1 MTRPLVIFDGYCNLC
16 NRSVDFIVKR
26 DPQGVFRFV
35 ALQSEAGAWLAGILK
50 ISPEPQSVL
59 LISGGKI
66 YQESDA
72 ALIIASGLKIPW
84 SWLSIFRILPRAL
97 RDPIYNLVAK
107 NRYRWF
113 GRRQVCRMPTE
124 EEGRLFPSMEELK
137 LEFTDFKLP
146 V

>member
-26 DPQGVFRFV
+26 DPKAIFRFV
-35 ALQSEAGAWLAGILK
+35 ALQSEAGTWLAGILE
-50 ISPEPQSVL
+50 IPLEPQSVL
-59 LISGGKI
+59 LLSGGKI

-72 ALIIASGLKIPW
+72 ALMIASGLKKPW
-84 SWLSIFRILPRAL
+84 SWFSIFRVLPRAL

-124 EEGRLFPSMEELK
+124 EERRLFPSMEELK
-137 LEFTDFKLP
+137 LEFTGFKLP